1 MSVVPETGLMFAGL
15 FVLACIGVVIDA
27 VFFAAYLF
35 ARKTRSQRGS
45 SH

>member
-15 FVLACIGVVIDA
+15 FVLAGIGAVIDA

-35 ARKTRSQRGS
+35 ARRTRSPRGS